1 MMLMSG
7 FMIDVCYPVKASNS
21 PLIVIQG
28 EHNFPEGP
36 TIAICNYYQPQWWF
50 REGNVF
56 TGVCLSTTGGV
67 YAWSQVPSE
76 GWGGWI
82 YLVPDP
88 LKVYLGGASIPGGV
102 PWVGGGTYGWQAG
115 GTHPTKMLSCII

>member
-1 MMLMSG
+1 
-7 FMIDVCYPVKASNS
+7 MIDVCYPVKASNS

-36 TIAICNYYQPQWWF
+36 TIAFVIITNRNGGFGKVMFSQVFVCPQ
-50 REGNVF
+50 RG
-56 TGVCLSTTGGV
+56 GVCLVASPIGGL
-67 YAWSQVPSE
+67 
-76 GWGGWI
+76 GGWI